1 MIGTVVGRPCANH
14 HSASGSMHYEKA
26 PRFRR
31 LKPDEAPPPLV
42 RAAWQS
48 ITSSMPFAPLPSD
61 CPGQYLELRFMYLY
75 NLKLDRTSGN
85 EVPLSISPSGPVT
98 VAAGS
103 NRQFSANL
111 GASGVATPKW
121 AIATDECAIRWEST
135 SVLISTKSECGT
147 VCASG
152 LYTVI
157 AMSRGSGTLSGAGY
171 LCTPQVSIYPSHRRR
186 AEFDEVDH
194 NY

>member
-1 MIGTVVGRPCANH
+1 
-14 HSASGSMHYEKA
+14 
-26 PRFRR
+26 
-31 LKPDEAPPPLV
+31 
-42 RAAWQS
+42 
-48 ITSSMPFAPLPSD
+48 
-61 CPGQYLELRFMYLY
+61 
-75 NLKLDRTSGN
+75 
-85 EVPLSISPSGPVT
+85 
-98 VAAGS
+98 
-103 NRQFSANL
+103 
-111 GASGVATPKW
+111 
-121 AIATDECAIRWEST
+121 
-135 SVLISTKSECGT
+135 VLISTKSECGT